1 MLNWKSKRRVLLAV
15 TGGISAYK
23 TPEIVRDLVKNNCE
37 VEIILTP
44 EAESFVTPL
53 VLSTLISGKV
63 WRQSDF
69 LSPDEGWKIPH
80 IDLADWAEVILV
92 APATAQCI
100 SCAAR
105 GEAGSL
111 LGATLLAARCPVLF
125 FPAMNVNMWEHKATQ
140 RNTCIL
146 TELGYR
152 VIEPESG
159 DLACGYTAKGR
170 LPSKEVILHEIW
182 RVLCPDKDLLGKKVL
197 VTAGPTWEFLDPV
210 RFLSNPSS
218 GKMGFSMAR
227 AAWYRGAD
235 VIVVSGPV
243 EFDDSYGF
251 KMVSVVSARD
261 MLDAVLQN
269 LPESDFIVKAA
280 AVGDYRSSVVSE
292 QKMKRS
298 GKGDLILE
306 LTQNPDIA
314 SQVGV
319 NKQDGQVLIGFA
331 AESEDL
337 VNNARDKLLRKR
349 LDFIVVNDITATDA
363 GFQSDTNSV
372 QVIGHSGIIESISGP
387 KSDVAYDIWNIV
399 TGKEA

>member
-111 LGATLLAARCPVLF
+111 LGATLLAAACPVLF

-140 RNTCIL
+140 RNTDIL
-146 TELGYR
+146 KELGYR
-152 VIEPESG
+152 VIDPESG
-159 DLACGYTAKGR
+159 ALACGYTAKGR

-235 VIVVSGPV
+235 VTVVSGPV

-251 KMVSVVSARD
+251 KMVPVVSARD
-261 MLDAVLQN
+261 MLNAVLQN
-269 LPESDFIVKAA
+269 LPGSDFIVKAA
-280 AVGDYRSSVVSE
+280 AVGDYRSSVISE

-314 SQVGV
+314 SQVGQ

-337 VNNARDKLLRKR
+337 VNNAKDKLLRKR